1 MDPAGRAALSGVFK
15 QEGSG
20 RSSVYREG
28 WKRLRSFR
36 LGGREGTALEGA
48 VNQARQSGA
57 RSVGQEG
64 QLETRDLSKKGSPE
78 LDGLVALDRFC
89 NLAHLPI

>member
-1 MDPAGRAALSGVFK
+1 MFK

-36 LGGREGTALEGA
+36 LGEREGTALEGA

-64 QLETRDLSKKGSPE
+64 QLETDLSKKGSPE

>member
-1 MDPAGRAALSGVFK
+1 VCVLDPAGRAALSRVFK

-36 LGGREGTALEGA
+36 LGGREGAALERAVKRQPGQRIGGKECGA
-48 VNQARQSGA
+48 GGTVRSKRSLKERIAR
-57 RSVGQEG
+57 
-64 QLETRDLSKKGSPE
+64 T
-78 LDGLVALDRFC
+78 
-89 NLAHLPI
+89 